1 MHKVVVILLV
11 VHIHYGISF
20 LHAISDMKHIRRFG
34 AHTQLNAVNKKVDK
48 YKPQQSLDPSASKA
62 TKTSV
67 AKQYQYVQGGFNEV
81 RAPKS
86 SDNSTTT
93 MYAAFDSALRAS
105 SYNMFC
111 SPLLPVEPPTPF
123 KKKKSEQKFDVKSAT
138 VDEYQER
145 AREEAGQILKQ
156 YQELDRYLSSTGP
169 TKKIKGNKESEISSV
184 STQSDMRE
192 WLDAAQSPSSI
203 VDEDYEQ
210 LESLLGFERIG
221 ATSQMNSGTFKGNMS
236 KHRAVWNFFFPLL
249 LTCFLTTLPQEGKFR
264 AKTIKGPLPRRS
276 MAPSR
281 KDQQKS
287 SVGNLGGNVTA
298 QGLPIDPTAR
308 HADNPQRKSEAAEQ
322 NFVQD
327 FLSTIHEQSP
337 HESDAPRLSKPARRA
352 RPPPPRSADPIP
364 SGEPTPPPPPRPRR
378 EVAES
383 AGRVVMNHSTHIP
396 GLIAALQR
404 LAATK
409 GVATV
414 VPGRLY
420 TAGGRQA
427 SRRSQSVFLYPY
439 FVYPYFQYPCF
450 IYPYFIYPYFI
461 YPYFIY
467 RWSPGGFTRRAGGRR
482 ASHNAH
488 LLHPLE
494 QNGGFRIEGF
504 WRSLRRRIRS

>member
-1 MHKVVVILLV
+1 MNSAGAAASHESSCLFLTRPTPNPGPGSKTAGPPPSPPPSHGDPSRRPTTRPRLPRVTGGHSGGPESESPDRVNGGLSLKMRKVVVILLV

-20 LHAISDMKHIRRFG
+20 MHAISDMKHIRRFG

-48 YKPQQSLDPSASKA
+48 YKPQQSLDPSAGKA

-184 STQSDMRE
+184 STQNDMRE

-236 KHRAVWNFFFPLL
+236 KHRAV
-249 LTCFLTTLPQEGKFR
+249 
-264 AKTIKGPLPRRS
+264 
-276 MAPSR
+276 
-281 KDQQKS
+281 
-287 SVGNLGGNVTA
+287 
-298 QGLPIDPTAR
+298 
-308 HADNPQRKSEAAEQ
+308 
-322 NFVQD
+322 
-327 FLSTIHEQSP
+327 
-337 HESDAPRLSKPARRA
+337 
-352 RPPPPRSADPIP
+352 
-364 SGEPTPPPPPRPRR
+364 
-378 EVAES
+378 
-383 AGRVVMNHSTHIP
+383 
-396 GLIAALQR
+396 
-404 LAATK
+404 
-409 GVATV
+409 
-414 VPGRLY
+414 
-420 TAGGRQA
+420 
-427 SRRSQSVFLYPY
+427 
-439 FVYPYFQYPCF
+439 
-450 IYPYFIYPYFI
+450 
-461 YPYFIY
+461 
-467 RWSPGGFTRRAGGRR
+467 
-482 ASHNAH
+482 
-488 LLHPLE
+488 
-494 QNGGFRIEGF
+494 
-504 WRSLRRRIRS
+504 

>member
-34 AHTQLNAVNKKVDK
+34 AHTQLNAVNKRVDK
-48 YKPQQSLDPSASKA
+48 YKPQQSLDPSAGKA

-81 RAPKS
+81 QAPKS

-123 KKKKSEQKFDVKSAT
+123 KKKKIEQKFDVKSAT

-184 STQSDMRE
+184 STQNDMRE

-236 KHRAVWNFFFPLL
+236 KHRAV
-249 LTCFLTTLPQEGKFR
+249 
-264 AKTIKGPLPRRS
+264 
-276 MAPSR
+276 
-281 KDQQKS
+281 
-287 SVGNLGGNVTA
+287 
-298 QGLPIDPTAR
+298 
-308 HADNPQRKSEAAEQ
+308 
-322 NFVQD
+322 
-327 FLSTIHEQSP
+327 
-337 HESDAPRLSKPARRA
+337 
-352 RPPPPRSADPIP
+352 
-364 SGEPTPPPPPRPRR
+364 
-378 EVAES
+378 
-383 AGRVVMNHSTHIP
+383 
-396 GLIAALQR
+396 
-404 LAATK
+404 
-409 GVATV
+409 
-414 VPGRLY
+414 
-420 TAGGRQA
+420 
-427 SRRSQSVFLYPY
+427 
-439 FVYPYFQYPCF
+439 
-450 IYPYFIYPYFI
+450 
-461 YPYFIY
+461 
-467 RWSPGGFTRRAGGRR
+467 
-482 ASHNAH
+482 
-488 LLHPLE
+488 
-494 QNGGFRIEGF
+494 
-504 WRSLRRRIRS
+504 